1 MGAQSYKPRN
11 GGEPSLTTLSGTIEG
26 LQLPIE
32 RVLVNVG
39 MLLND
44 TRSFPTQAMER
55 LDTIHREAAK
65 LYETITRLTLAST
78 VEEVE
83 SR

>member
-1 MGAQSYKPRN
+1 MGAQSHKPRD
-11 GGEPSLTTLSGTIEG
+11 GEPALTTLSGTIEG

-44 TRSFPTQAMER
+44 TQGFPTQAMER

>member
-1 MGAQSYKPRN
+1 MGAQSYEPRD
-11 GGEPSLTTLSGTIEG
+11 GEPALATLSGTIEG

-44 TRSFPTQAMER
+44 TQSFPIQAMER
-55 LDTIHREAAK
+55 LDTIHREASK
-65 LYETITRLTLAST
+65 LYETISRLTLGST

-83 SR
+83 LQ

>member
-1 MGAQSYKPRN
+1 MGTQSYKPRD
-11 GGEPSLTTLSGTIEG
+11 GEPALTTLSGTIEG

-44 TRSFPTQAMER
+44 TQSFPIQAMER

-65 LYETITRLTLAST
+65 LYETVTRLTLAST
-78 VEEVE
+78 VGEVE
-83 SR
+83 LR